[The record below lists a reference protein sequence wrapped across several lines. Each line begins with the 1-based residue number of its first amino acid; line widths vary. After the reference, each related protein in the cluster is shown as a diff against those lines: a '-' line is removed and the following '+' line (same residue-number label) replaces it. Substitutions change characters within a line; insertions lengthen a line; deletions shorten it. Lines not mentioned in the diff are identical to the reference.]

1 VDIIYLII
9 PFVFYSLQFTILTKY
24 SRNEG
29 SFQVAF
35 YRQLWI
41 FLMWLPVLYFFP
53 LDLKVFWDNLFF
65 IILTSTIGAI
75 YLFVNFKS
83 MDYVPIWV
91 WNVFQLASRILLTV
105 LVWVLFLSDNVNT
118 YQFIWILL
126 LIASTFL
133 LLKKWKFNSFWI
145 LLSLLS
151 WWLIVAN
158 WYYFLQYSDSFNPI
172 LAWYILEVVNG
183 IILFFIILFSG
194 FSKRKSIQ
202 KSINDWFKVKK
213 KSFYII
219 ILTWLFPLIATWSL
233 AISYEIFSFTVVWVF
248 LTLMVP
254 TVMIMWYFFLKEK
267 LSLKSVIAILI
278 ITILVIFIKLVENLY
293 N

>member
-1 VDIIYLII
+1 
-9 PFVFYSLQFTILTKY
+9 
-24 SRNEG
+24 
-29 SFQVAF
+29 
-35 YRQLWI
+35 
-41 FLMWLPVLYFFP
+41 
-53 LDLKVFWDNLFF
+53 
-65 IILTSTIGAI
+65 
-75 YLFVNFKS
+75 

-118 YQFIWILL
+118 YQFIWIIL

-202 KSINDWFKVKK
+202 NSITDWFKVKK

-278 ITILVIFIKLVENLY
+278 ITILVIFIKLVENL
-293 N
+293 